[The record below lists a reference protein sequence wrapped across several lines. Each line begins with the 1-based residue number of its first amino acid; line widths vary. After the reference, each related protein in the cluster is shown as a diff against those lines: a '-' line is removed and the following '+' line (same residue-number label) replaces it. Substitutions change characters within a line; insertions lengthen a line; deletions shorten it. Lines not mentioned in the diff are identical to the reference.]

1 MNDRPGQADQ
11 TGVAQP
17 VASLAVL
24 YAGVLIG
31 VSFIATPAKFLAQSI
46 TLEQALDV
54 GRWTFR
60 LFGWVELG
68 LVTLMLVLA
77 MRCRGIRVWGPI
89 IAVLVA
95 VLCQFLFLRPLLD
108 ARLGAIL
115 AGGAPPPSQLHNIY
129 GLIELG
135 KLAALLCIGLGRH
148 DRSASG
154 SGSSS

>member
-11 TGVAQP
+11 TRVAQP

-24 YAGVLIG
+24 YAGILIG

-46 TLEQALDV
+46 TLAQALDV

-60 LFGWVELG
+60 IFGWVELG
-68 LVTLMLVLA
+68 MVILMLILG
-77 MRCRGIRVWGPI
+77 MRYRGIRVWGPI

-108 ARLGAIL
+108 ARLGTIL
-115 AGGAPPPSQLHNIY
+115 AGGEPPPSQLHNIY

-135 KLAALLCIGLGRH
+135 KLAALLCIGWGRH
-148 DRSASG
+148 ARSASG